1 MSYSGRLID
10 LIRSH
15 FSVTG
20 AAECPATLFCFIHL
34 LQLSPHHRLPRLPV
48 CMVSFSPLVLTHRS
62 HPDGAPG
69 PFEDI
74 SVAEIKER
82 AIQEVA
88 ISFIR
93 SAKDQISLAQSF
105 ESAGDFKF
113 ALSSLTKA
121 LCLIQAFM
129 DTADFK
135 AESVLGGKRGAL
147 WKEFIEFQQVSCSPL
162 SPHLWCSHHPLLSK
176 RVATLCS
183 VCMP

>member
-1 MSYSGRLID
+1 MARKRHPEGASQIECR

-15 FSVTG
+15 FSVTE
-20 AAECPATLFCFIHL
+20 AAKCRASLYCLRQP
-34 LQLSPHHRLPRLPV
+34 LQLSPYHRLPRLPV
-48 CMVSFSPLVLTHRS
+48 CMVSLSSLVPTHRS
-62 HPDGAPG
+62 HPDQLNGAPG

-88 ISFIR
+88 ISLIR

-113 ALSSLTKA
+113 ALSAFTKA
-121 LCLIQAFM
+121 LCLTQAFM

-135 AESVLGGKRGAL
+135 AESVLGKRGVL
-147 WKEFIEFQQVSCSPL
+147 WKEFTEFQQVSRSPL
-162 SPHLWCSHHPLLSK
+162 SPHLSCSHHPSLA
-176 RVATLCS
+176 RG
-183 VCMP
+183 